1 MTTKRLCIFLFT
13 MLFLITGASAE
24 TFNVKKYGAR
34 GNGKKLDSPAIQ
46 KAIDACH
53 KAGGG
58 TVLVPAGTYLSA
70 TIVLKDNVTLHLEK
84 DALILG
90 TTDYKAYD
98 NLDPFTEGLGID
110 VGWALLVAVDAKN
123 VTLEGEGSIDGQ
135 GSALKERHIK
145 VDTRPEGKRWGLR
158 PFLLRLV
165 RCEGVTVR
173 DVTLKIGRAHV

>member
-70 TIVLKDNVTLHLEK
+70 TIVLKDNVPML
-84 DALILG
+84 
-90 TTDYKAYD
+90 
-98 NLDPFTEGLGID
+98 
-110 VGWALLVAVDAKN
+110 W
-123 VTLEGEGSIDGQ
+123 
-135 GSALKERHIK
+135 
-145 VDTRPEGKRWGLR
+145 KRML
-158 PFLLRLV
+158 
-165 RCEGVTVR
+165 
-173 DVTLKIGRAHV
+173 

>member
-70 TIVLKDNVTLHLEK
+70 TIVLKDNVTLHC
-84 DALILG
+84 
-90 TTDYKAYD
+90 
-98 NLDPFTEGLGID
+98 
-110 VGWALLVAVDAKN
+110 WWLL
-123 VTLEGEGSIDGQ
+123 TQRMSL
-135 GSALKERHIK
+135 LKEK
-145 VDTRPEGKRWGLR
+145 AVS
-158 PFLLRLV
+158 
-165 RCEGVTVR
+165 TVR
-173 DVTLKIGRAHV
+173 ALH

>member
-70 TIVLKDNVTLHLEK
+70 TIVLKDNVTLHLEIK
-84 DALILG
+84 PMTISILLQ
-90 TTDYKAYD
+90 KAWE
-98 NLDPFTEGLGID
+98 LMSAGHC
-110 VGWALLVAVDAKN
+110 WWLL
-123 VTLEGEGSIDGQ
+123 TQRMSL
-135 GSALKERHIK
+135 LKEK
-145 VDTRPEGKRWGLR
+145 AVSM
-158 PFLLRLV
+158 V
-165 RCEGVTVR
+165 RA
-173 DVTLKIGRAHV
+173 LH